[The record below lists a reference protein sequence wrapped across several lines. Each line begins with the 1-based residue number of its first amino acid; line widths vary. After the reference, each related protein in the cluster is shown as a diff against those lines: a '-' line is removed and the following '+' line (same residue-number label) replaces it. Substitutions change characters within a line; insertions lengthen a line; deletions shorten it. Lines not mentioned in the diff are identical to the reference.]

1 MLGRGKETSSL
12 SLSLDLL
19 LTLPKALLLGI
30 NSSSSLV
37 FMLPV
42 PHSHLDM
49 VISIPFWF
57 RGGRASCVPL
67 SAVQETQVQN
77 GKLMRE
83 RKEKQEEG
91 TPVLS

>member
-67 SAVQETQVQN
+67 SPVSKAKIQK
-77 GKLMRE
+77 GKVKKKL
-83 RKEKQEEG
+83 K
-91 TPVLS
+91 